1 MIYYLY
7 VVEHEESWKLVG
19 VIALRSLILAR
30 TSAPLEQVMRT
41 DLQVAH
47 PDDNAD
53 EVAHKIAEYNLLA
66 LPVLDEA
73 GDILGIVTVD
83 DAIEHLLPR
92 DWRERVPRLL
102 G

>member
-1 MIYYLY
+1 
-7 VVEHEESWKLVG
+7 
-19 VIALRSLILAR
+19 
-30 TSAPLEQVMRT
+30 MRT

-66 LPVLDEA
+66 LPVLDEM
-73 GDILGIVTVD
+73 GEILGIVTVD